1 MIDNNS
7 KTILTIATILIDLAL
22 VTALTTCSLG
32 TYDKLFVIVCLM
44 AHIPFYAC
52 LWNYNRP
59 ILDALHY
66 FLFVALVASIF
77 LNHPL
82 TLSISLSVLVFIQV
96 MWVLKDRC
104 ILNEEGQSIANSFGF
119 GPTFSFLTG
128 GFTLLVATKLGQA
141 CVA

>member
-1 MIDNNS
+1 M
-7 KTILTIATILIDLAL
+7 LYVL
-22 VTALTTCSLG
+22 
-32 TYDKLFVIVCLM
+32 
-44 AHIPFYAC
+44 
-52 LWNYNRP
+52 
-59 ILDALHY
+59 
-66 FLFVALVASIF
+66 LFVALLASIF

-104 ILNEEGQSIANSFGF
+104 ILNEEGNTQKTGF

-128 GFTLLVATKLGQA
+128 GFTLLVATKLGQV